1 MKATL
6 LGALLLPLASAASA
20 QAIEQ
25 PREIRAFTAEEVAA
39 VPMPETAFEMH
50 RARVGD
56 FDKYYYFHREGTSFD
71 EAFADISEC
80 DDLASGLASYRGNAE
95 PYPGYYATQYG
106 IGGVIGGVLGAM
118 LADAI
123 HGSAARREMRR
134 VNMRNCMG
142 YKGYGRYG
150 IPKNLWTE
158 FNFEE
163 GGGREDEDVR
173 QAALLQQAKVATG
186 PKPATEALDR

>member
-1 MKATL
+1 MKKLA
-6 LGALLLPLASAASA
+6 LGALLLPLASVASA
-20 QAIEQ
+20 QALEQ
-25 PREIRAFTAEEVAA
+25 DREVRSFTSEEIAA
-39 VPMPETAFEMH
+39 IPMPDTDFDMD

-56 FDKYYYFHREGTSFD
+56 FDKYYYFHRDGTSFE

-80 DDLASGLASYRGNAE
+80 DELASGLASYRGSSE
-95 PYPGYYATQYG
+95 PYPGYYAGQYG
-106 IGGVIGGVLGAM
+106 IGGVIGSVIGEM

-173 QAALLQQAKVATG
+173 DAALLQQAKVASG
-186 PKPATEALDR
+186 PKPTTEVLER